1 MEVEDIRRS
10 GLSQPA
16 IIAPNGVDVPE
27 GVRRIRTEGRRKA
40 LFVSRVH
47 PKKGLVN
54 LVRAWADVRPEGWEI
69 VIVGPDE
76 GGHRAEVTAVARELD
91 VQEITWT
98 GEVRDEAKWGLYFD
112 ADLFVLP
119 TFSENF
125 GIVVAEAL
133 AAGVPA
139 ITTTGAPWGVLNE
152 RRCGWWIDVGV
163 EPLAAALREATGLS
177 G

>member
-1 MEVEDIRRS
+1 M
-10 GLSQPA
+10 
-16 IIAPNGVDVPE
+16 
-27 GVRRIRTEGRRKA
+27 
-40 LFVSRVH
+40 
-47 PKKGLVN
+47 KGLVN
-54 LVRAWADVRPEGWEI
+54 LVRAWAEVRPEGWEI

-177 G
+177 DERRAEMGRRGRSYVEESSRGSA